1 MLKKFKKFKSLIS
14 ILIILT
20 TISAVVYYLIKH
32 QTLLTDLRKISPY
45 LIIMIVLLYVLMLL
59 ILALI
64 FKATIQLLDVKIRFK
79 DNILLN
85 AYSIFMN
92 FFVPGQTGPIY
103 RGYYLK
109 TKHKVKILDF
119 TVATAIDFAIYTI
132 IAILCILF
140 GSQSLILAFL
150 FSVLFIFLAVLAV
163 KIYLRKEQA
172 KLSINFKTITTLSF
186 ITLAQFLLQFLI
198 YLAELHSVDKTVT
211 AKDALTYTGS
221 AALTIFVALTP
232 GAIGIRE
239 GFLILTNKLSHV
251 SSSYIVLANI
261 IDRSVYLIFLL
272 MLGLLIITFH
282 LNNKLKPEIKIK
294 PSVKNQDRSIK
305 S

>member
-92 FFVPGQTGPIY
+92 FFVPGQTGPIS
-103 RGYYLK
+103 RK
-109 TKHKVKILDF
+109 T
-119 TVATAIDFAIYTI
+119 
-132 IAILCILF
+132 
-140 GSQSLILAFL
+140 
-150 FSVLFIFLAVLAV
+150 
-163 KIYLRKEQA
+163 
-172 KLSINFKTITTLSF
+172 
-186 ITLAQFLLQFLI
+186 
-198 YLAELHSVDKTVT
+198 
-211 AKDALTYTGS
+211 
-221 AALTIFVALTP
+221 
-232 GAIGIRE
+232 
-239 GFLILTNKLSHV
+239 
-251 SSSYIVLANI
+251 
-261 IDRSVYLIFLL
+261 
-272 MLGLLIITFH
+272 
-282 LNNKLKPEIKIK
+282 
-294 PSVKNQDRSIK
+294 
-305 S
+305 